1 MNLLLHFTHTF
12 LFVCFF
18 ILLSVTATSPNRY
31 STFLRLSSYCEST
44 LKESEPQFSKLV
56 IVLIDA
62 LRVDFLPTVA
72 HSLENRPK
80 HDRQKREKIPPP
92 VPRMPWLEEKVIT
105 SGNTHPKS
113 LFTSFD
119 L

>member
-56 IVLIDA
+56 IVLVDA

>member
-1 MNLLLHFTHTF
+1 MNLLLHFTLTF
-12 LFVCFF
+12 LFICFF
-18 ILLSVTATSPNRY
+18 ISSSSNKFSNRY

-56 IVLIDA
+56 IVLVDA